1 MKSRKAGS
9 LSPVK
14 LGIILVLLLCAA
26 LGACAQTQV
35 RGQYDVAIGG
45 AHH

>member
-1 MKSRKAGS
+1 MRRKAGRI
-9 LSPVK
+9 SPVR
-14 LGIILVLLLCAA
+14 LGIAAALLLLCAA

-45 AHH
+45 THR

>member
-1 MKSRKAGS
+1 MKKQDGKGR
-9 LSPVK
+9 LFVK
-14 LGIILVLLLCAA
+14 LGIIFVLLLCVA

-45 AHH
+45 VHH

>member
-1 MKSRKAGS
+1 MKKRDGKKR
-9 LSPVK
+9 LCVK
-14 LGIILVLLLCAA
+14 SGIILVALLCAV

-45 AHH
+45 VHH